1 MMAGMGFLSSFV
13 VAPYD
18 GVLFELTETFMSTL
32 ASWRPYSVDEQSMK
46 LVIKIVSAA
55 VRFWKMYVP
64 MNVSL
69 TCLPAHLPYPTYPT
83 HAIVDTHR
91 VRRSP
96 YGGANSVLVRTTPL
110 IGGCCHRSLAAS
122 QSKF

>member
-18 GVLFELTETFMSTL
+18 GVLFEHTEAFMSTL

-55 VRFWKMYVP
+55 VLR
-64 MNVSL
+64 
-69 TCLPAHLPYPTYPT
+69 
-83 HAIVDTHR
+83 
-91 VRRSP
+91 
-96 YGGANSVLVRTTPL
+96 
-110 IGGCCHRSLAAS
+110 
-122 QSKF
+122 